1 MNIWSCIACNI
12 NTRWLLFTEMN
23 IRHIGEV
30 IKARREVL
38 CIDQRSLSEISG
50 VAVHT
55 LSNIEAGNGN
65 PTVKSLNKVLGALG
79 MELRVDLRR

>member
-1 MNIWSCIACNI
+1 MN
-12 NTRWLLFTEMN
+12 THE
-23 IRHIGEV
+23 IGEV
-30 IKARREVL
+30 IRARREVL
-38 CIDQRSLSEISG
+38 GIDQRTLSEISD

-79 MELRVDLRR
+79 LELRVDVQQ

>member
-1 MNIWSCIACNI
+1 MITQN
-12 NTRWLLFTEMN
+12 
-23 IRHIGEV
+23 IGEV

-55 LSNIEAGNGN
+55 LSNIEAGNGT
-65 PTVKSLNKVLGALG
+65 PTIKSLNKVLGALG
-79 MELRVDLRR
+79 MELRVDLQR

>member
-1 MNIWSCIACNI
+1 MNIQ
-12 NTRWLLFTEMN
+12 
-23 IRHIGEV
+23 HISKV

-79 MELRVDLRR
+79 MELRVDLQR